1 MVSVSVR
8 ELDDVLPNTE
18 YVTVPLPLPLLT
30 EVIVIQ
36 LALVVADQAQPAGA
50 VTATLPLEAT
60 AARDWVA
67 GESVQVQGG
76 GAASWVT
83 VCVWPATVT
92 VPVRGLVA
100 VFAATM

>member
-1 MVSVSVR
+1 MVSLSVR
-8 ELDDVLPNTE
+8 ELDDVLANTE
-18 YVTVPLPLPLLT
+18 YVTVPVPVPLLP

-36 LALVVADQAQPAGA
+36 LALVVADQVQPAGA

-67 GESVQVQGG
+67 GEIVQVQ
-76 GAASWVT
+76 AAPAWVT

-100 VFAATM
+100 VFAATV